1 RYHYGNR
8 PYPWGDGVGLGVMLR
23 HIRPRR
29 FVEIG
34 SGWST
39 LATLD
44 ISEHFL
50 DGEVDIT
57 TVDPYPRRLRALLG
71 EQLPPR
77 LRLVERP
84 VQDID
89 PIDLVGGLSAGDV
102 VFVDS
107 THVVKTG
114 SDVNHIVFELFP
126 RLAPGVHVHVHD
138 LFPGFE
144 YPRAWVLQ
152 GRAWS
157 EAYLLRAFL
166 MFNDAFEVT
175 FWLSLLAARRPDW
188 FAATWPAVM
197 RNPGGSIWLTRR
209 NP

>member
-1 RYHYGNR
+1 MLDLRFSPDHSWVR
-8 PYPWGDGVGLGVMLR
+8 RDDDG
-23 HIRPRR
+23 
-29 FVEIG
+29 
-34 SGWST
+34 
-39 LATLD
+39 LATVG
-44 ISEHFL
+44 IS
-50 DGEVDIT
+50 
-57 TVDPYPRRLRALLG
+57 PYAQ
-71 EQLPPR
+71 EQL
-77 LRLVERP
+77 
-84 VQDID
+84 
-89 PIDLVGGLSAGDV
+89 GDV

-188 FAATWPAVM
+188 FAATWPAGM